1 MRLRQLLV
9 ELRRRKVFRASALYI
24 VAAWAAVQVADLLFP
39 ALGVPEEAIRYVW
52 LIAVFLFPLAVIFA
66 WRFDVSLDG
75 ITRTPPARPGD
86 DFDPSLRRTD
96 FALLGALVAVA
107 MVVVFEFATQIESG
121 AVRLDDS
128 ISAFSIAVLPFR
140 QAGGSPL
147 DIAMQLGVARVI
159 EGTVL
164 RDGDRVS
171 IALRMHDVEK
181 DQQVWSDRFEDELEN
196 ILILQ
201 AKAAQEI
208 ANQVRVQLGP
218 RGA

>member
-1 MRLRQLLV
+1 M
-9 ELRRRKVFRASALYI
+9 
-24 VAAWAAVQVADLLFP
+24 FP